1 MNKVLTS
8 GLEDYLEVG
17 KNELNIEKIINDFSS
32 SLYRF
37 VKNNNYY
44 GNNSYYLNKEDIEE
58 IVSESFFVLWNNYK
72 KLDLSDNISN
82 YLCGVSRNILL
93 KKLRKNK
100 IFNKNVNIEDYQN
113 ILDSKKDVE
122 DMFYEQERIS
132 FMENIV
138 LGLDSE
144 SREIFILYYYEQ
156 RKVKEI
162 SKILNISESKVKTKL
177 YRIRKKLKK
186 ELKEGGYG
194 YGK

>member
-1 MNKVLTS
+1 MKI
-8 GLEDYLEVG
+8 LEDYLEVG

-58 IVSESFFVLWNNYK
+58 IVSESFFVLWKNYK
-72 KLDLSDNISN
+72 KMNLSDNISN

-162 SKILNISESKVKTKL
+162 SKILNISESKVKTRL
-177 YRIRKKLKK
+177 HRIRKKLKK

>member
-1 MNKVLTS
+1 MKI
-8 GLEDYLEVG
+8 LEDYLEVG

-58 IVSESFFVLWNNYK
+58 IISESFFVLWKNYK
-72 KLDLSDNISN
+72 KLNLSDNISN

>member
-1 MNKVLTS
+1 MKI
-8 GLEDYLEVG
+8 LEDYLEVG
-17 KNELNIEKIINDFSS
+17 KKELNIEKIINDFSS

-58 IVSESFFVLWNNYK
+58 IVSESFFVLWKNYK
-72 KLDLSDNISN
+72 KMNLSDNIGN

-93 KKLRKNK
+93 KKLRNNK
-100 IFNKNVNIEDYQN
+100 VFNKNVNIEDYQN
-113 ILDSKKDVE
+113 VLDCKKDVE
-122 DMFYEQERIS
+122 DMFYEQEKIG
-132 FMENIV
+132 FIENIV
-138 LGLDSE
+138 LNLDEE
-144 SREIFILYYYEQ
+144 SKEIFILFYYEQ

-162 SKILNISESKVKTKL
+162 SKILNISESKVKTRL
-177 YRIRKKLKK
+177 HRIRKKLKK

>member
-1 MNKVLTS
+1 MKI
-8 GLEDYLEVG
+8 LEDYLEVG

-58 IVSESFFVLWNNYK
+58 IVSDSFFVLWNNYK

-93 KKLRKNK
+93 KKLRNNK
-100 IFNKNVNIEDYQN
+100 VFNKNVNIEDYQN
-113 ILDSKKDVE
+113 VLDCKKDVE
-122 DMFYEQERIS
+122 DMFYEQEKIG
-132 FMENIV
+132 FIENIV
-138 LGLDSE
+138 LNLDEE
-144 SREIFILYYYEQ
+144 SKEIFILYYYEQ

>member
-1 MNKVLTS
+1 MKI
-8 GLEDYLEVG
+8 LEDYLEVG

-32 SLYRF
+32 SLYGF

-58 IVSESFFVLWNNYK
+58 IVSESFFVLWKNYK
-72 KLDLSDNISN
+72 KMNLSDNIGN

-93 KKLRKNK
+93 KKLRNNK
-100 IFNKNVNIEDYQN
+100 VFNKNVNIEDYQN
-113 ILDSKKDVE
+113 VLDCKKDVE
-122 DMFYEQERIS
+122 DMFYEQEKIG
-132 FMENIV
+132 FIENIV
-138 LGLDSE
+138 LNLDEE
-144 SREIFILYYYEQ
+144 SKEIFILFYYEQ

-162 SKILNISESKVKTKL
+162 SKILNISESKVKTRL
-177 YRIRKKLKK
+177 HRIRKKLKK

>member
-1 MNKVLTS
+1 MKI
-8 GLEDYLEVG
+8 LEDYLEVG

-58 IVSESFFVLWNNYK
+58 IVSESFFVLWKNYK
-72 KLDLSDNISN
+72 KMNLSDNISN

-93 KKLRKNK
+93 KKLRNNK
-100 IFNKNVNIEDYQN
+100 VFNKNVNIEDYQN
-113 ILDSKKDVE
+113 VLDCKKDVE
-122 DMFYEQERIS
+122 DMFYEQEKIG
-132 FMENIV
+132 FIENIV
-138 LGLDSE
+138 LNLDEE
-144 SREIFILYYYEQ
+144 SKEIFILFYYEQ

-162 SKILNISESKVKTKL
+162 SKILNISESKVKTRL
-177 YRIRKKLKK
+177 HRIRKKLKK

>member
-1 MNKVLTS
+1 MKI
-8 GLEDYLEVG
+8 LEDYLEVG

-58 IVSESFFVLWNNYK
+58 IVSESFFVLWKNYK
-72 KLDLSDNISN
+72 KMNLSDNIGN

-93 KKLRKNK
+93 KKLRNNK
-100 IFNKNVNIEDYQN
+100 VFNKNVNIEDYQN
-113 ILDSKKDVE
+113 VLDCKKDVE
-122 DMFYEQERIS
+122 DMFYEQEKIG
-132 FMENIV
+132 FIENIV
-138 LGLDSE
+138 LNLDEE
-144 SREIFILYYYEQ
+144 SKEIFILFYYEQ

-162 SKILNISESKVKTKL
+162 SKILNISESKVKTRL
-177 YRIRKKLKK
+177 HRIRKKLKK

>member
-1 MNKVLTS
+1 MKT
-8 GLEDYLEVG
+8 LENYVKKD
-17 KNELNIEKIINDFSS
+17 ELDIEKVINDYSS
-32 SLYRF
+32 FLCKF
-37 VKNNNYY
+37 VKS
-44 GNNSYYLNKEDIEE
+44 NSYNLNKEDFEE
-58 IVSESFFVLWNNYK
+58 IVSDSFFVLWKNYK
-72 KLDLSDNISN
+72 KLNLSDNISN

-122 DMFYEQERIS
+122 DIFYEQERIS

>member
-1 MNKVLTS
+1 MKI
-8 GLEDYLEVG
+8 LEDYLEVG

-58 IVSESFFVLWNNYK
+58 IVSESFFVLWKNYK
-72 KLDLSDNISN
+72 KMNLSDNISN

-93 KKLRKNK
+93 KKLRNNK
-100 IFNKNVNIEDYQN
+100 VFNKNVNIEDYQN
-113 ILDSKKDVE
+113 VLDCKKDVE
-122 DMFYEQERIS
+122 DMFYEQEKIG
-132 FMENIV
+132 FIENIV
-138 LGLDSE
+138 LNLDEE
-144 SREIFILYYYEQ
+144 SKEIFILYYYEQ

>member
-1 MNKVLTS
+1 MKI
-8 GLEDYLEVG
+8 LEDYLEVG

-58 IVSESFFVLWNNYK
+58 IVSESFFVLWKNYK

-122 DMFYEQERIS
+122 DIFYEQERIS

>member
-1 MNKVLTS
+1 MKI
-8 GLEDYLEVG
+8 LEDYLEVG

-58 IVSESFFVLWNNYK
+58 IVSESFFVLWKNYK
-72 KLDLSDNISN
+72 KMNLSDNIGN

-93 KKLRKNK
+93 KKLRNNK
-100 IFNKNVNIEDYQN
+100 VFNKNVNIEDYQN
-113 ILDSKKDVE
+113 VLDCKKDVE

-132 FMENIV
+132 FIENIV
-138 LGLDSE
+138 LNLDEE
-144 SREIFILYYYEQ
+144 SKEIFILFYYEQ

-162 SKILNISESKVKTKL
+162 SKILNISESKVKTRL
-177 YRIRKKLKK
+177 HRIRKKLKK

>member
-1 MNKVLTS
+1 MKI
-8 GLEDYLEVG
+8 LEDYLEVG

-58 IVSESFFVLWNNYK
+58 IVSESFFVLWKNYK
-72 KLDLSDNISN
+72 KMNLSDNISN
-82 YLCGVSRNILL
+82 YLCSVSRNILL

-122 DMFYEQERIS
+122 DIFYEQERIS

>member
-1 MNKVLTS
+1 MKI
-8 GLEDYLEVG
+8 LEDYLEVG

-44 GNNSYYLNKEDIEE
+44 GNNNYYLNKEDIEE
-58 IVSESFFVLWNNYK
+58 IVSESFFVLWKNYK
-72 KLDLSDNISN
+72 KMNLSDNIGN

-93 KKLRKNK
+93 KKLRNNK
-100 IFNKNVNIEDYQN
+100 VFNKNVNIEDYQN

>member
-1 MNKVLTS
+1 
-8 GLEDYLEVG
+8 
-17 KNELNIEKIINDFSS
+17 
-32 SLYRF
+32 
-37 VKNNNYY
+37 
-44 GNNSYYLNKEDIEE
+44 
-58 IVSESFFVLWNNYK
+58 
-72 KLDLSDNISN
+72 
-82 YLCGVSRNILL
+82 
-93 KKLRKNK
+93 
-100 IFNKNVNIEDYQN
+100 
-113 ILDSKKDVE
+113 
-122 DMFYEQERIS
+122 
-132 FMENIV
+132 MENIV

>member
-1 MNKVLTS
+1 MKI
-8 GLEDYLEVG
+8 LEDYLEVG

-58 IVSESFFVLWNNYK
+58 IVSESFFVLWKNYK
-72 KLDLSDNISN
+72 KMNLSDNIGN

-122 DMFYEQERIS
+122 DIFYEQERIS

>member
-1 MNKVLTS
+1 MKI
-8 GLEDYLEVG
+8 LEDYLEVG

-58 IVSESFFVLWNNYK
+58 IVSESFFVLWKNYK
-72 KLDLSDNISN
+72 KMNLSDNISN

-122 DMFYEQERIS
+122 DIFYEQERIS

>member
-1 MNKVLTS
+1 MKI
-8 GLEDYLEVG
+8 LEDYLEVG

-37 VKNNNYY
+37 VNNNNYY

-58 IVSESFFVLWNNYK
+58 WVSESFFVLWKNYK
-72 KLDLSDNISN
+72 KMNLSDNIGN

-93 KKLRKNK
+93 KKLRNNK
-100 IFNKNVNIEDYQN
+100 VFNKNVNIEDYQN
-113 ILDSKKDVE
+113 VLDCKKDVE
-122 DMFYEQERIS
+122 DMFYEQEKIG
-132 FMENIV
+132 FIENIV
-138 LGLDSE
+138 LNLDEE
-144 SREIFILYYYEQ
+144 SKEIFILFYYEQ

-162 SKILNISESKVKTKL
+162 SKILNISESKVKTRL
-177 YRIRKKLKK
+177 HRIRKKLKK

>member
-1 MNKVLTS
+1 MKI
-8 GLEDYLEVG
+8 LEDYLEVG

>member
-1 MNKVLTS
+1 MKI
-8 GLEDYLEVG
+8 LEDYLEVG

-44 GNNSYYLNKEDIEE
+44 GYNSYYLNKADIEE
-58 IVSESFFVLWNNYK
+58 IISESFFVLWKNYK
-72 KLDLSDNISN
+72 KLNLSDNISN

>member
-1 MNKVLTS
+1 MKI
-8 GLEDYLEVG
+8 LEDYLEVG

-58 IVSESFFVLWNNYK
+58 IVSESFFVLWKNYK
-72 KLDLSDNISN
+72 KMNLSDNISN

>member
-1 MNKVLTS
+1 MKI
-8 GLEDYLEVG
+8 LEDYLEVG

-58 IVSESFFVLWNNYK
+58 IVSESFFVLWKNYK
-72 KLDLSDNISN
+72 KMNLSDNIGN

-100 IFNKNVNIEDYQN
+100 VFNKNVNIEEYQN

-122 DMFYEQERIS
+122 DMFYEQEKIG
-132 FMENIV
+132 FIENIV
-138 LGLDSE
+138 LNLDEE
-144 SREIFILYYYEQ
+144 SKEIFILFYYEQ

-162 SKILNISESKVKTKL
+162 SKILNISEAKVKTRL
-177 YRIRKKLKK
+177 HRIRKKLKK

>member
-1 MNKVLTS
+1 MKI
-8 GLEDYLEVG
+8 LEDYLEVG

-58 IVSESFFVLWNNYK
+58 IVSDSFFVLWNNYK

-100 IFNKNVNIEDYQN
+100 VFNKNVNIEDYQN

-122 DMFYEQERIS
+122 NMFYEQEKIG
-132 FMENIV
+132 FIENIV
-138 LGLDSE
+138 LNLDEE
-144 SREIFILYYYEQ
+144 SKEIFILYYYEQ